1 MYTII
6 AATNRKGSNCLK
18 VANIYLELA
27 KAEGLDVKLLSL
39 EQLTGEIM
47 HDGMYDDSIGLMK
60 QLQDEYLVSAKK
72 FIFIVPEYN
81 GSFPGVFKMFI
92 DACDIP
98 DCYYDK
104 KVCLVG
110 EAAGRAGALRALDQ
124 LSCNLAHMHMN
135 VYWNRI
141 PISSIN
147 KELNDEGQFA
157 NEGTLT
163 MLRKQLHGFIE
174 F

>member
-18 VANIYLELA
+18 VANNYLKLA
-27 KAEGLDVKLLSL
+27 QAEGLDVKLLSL
-39 EQLTGEIM
+39 EKLTGAII
-47 HDGMYDDSIGLMK
+47 HDGMYDDSVGLMK
-60 QLQDEYLVSAKK
+60 EIQDEYLVDAKK
-72 FIFIVPEYN
+72 FIFVVPEYN
-81 GSFPGVFKMFI
+81 GSFPGIFKLFI

-98 DCYYDK
+98 PCYYNK

-110 EAAGRAGALRALDQ
+110 EADGRAGALRALDQ

-141 PISSIN
+141 PISKIN
-147 KELNDEGQFA
+147 QELNVDGSFA
-157 NEGTLT
+157 NSGTEEV
-163 MLRKQLHGFIE
+163 LRKQLQGFVE